1 MWTGSLVHGTNMDG
15 ISSLTISLTWTHP
28 KMNQL
33 HPTACFLLLRPVS
46 NHGISW
52 DWTNLTG
59 LSDKERPS
67 ITRQGFQPWLPT
79 WDWTRAATAWDV
91 LEESYWNLMCHD
103 VPNLCKVR
111 WHLHAPIVYYRDYR
125 NYRYYRDYRA
135 LFRGPKLG
143 DCHEITSTRAAGC
156 GVCTRGMVER
166 MDWEYPKPGSHC
178 YAWYIS
184 HRQRVITRHNV
195 AWSTCALSCWDIKK
209 KRPHDILWMRRV
221 RWRGTFLSLL
231 YSATMMTMDCSR

>member
-1 MWTGSLVHGTNMDG
+1 MWTGSLVHGTSMDG

-28 KMNQL
+28 KMNQP

-59 LSDKERPS
+59 LSDKEQTG

-91 LEESYWNLMCHD
+91 LEESCWNLMCPIY
-103 VPNLCKVR
+103 VKS
-111 WHLHAPIVYYRDYR
+111 HAPIVYYRDYR
-125 NYRYYRDYRA
+125 DYRDYLA
-135 LFRGPKLG
+135 LFRGSKLG
-143 DCHEITSTRAAGC
+143 DCHETTSTRAAGC
-156 GVCTRGMVER
+156 GVCTRGMVKR

-195 AWSTCALSCWDIKK
+195 AWSTCAVYHVEI
-209 KRPHDILWMRRV
+209 
-221 RWRGTFLSLL
+221 FF
-231 YSATMMTMDCSR
+231 